1 MICERE
7 VPTLDDI
14 FFALKAA
21 EGRYVEFRYV
31 PVHPPRPATP
41 SVVAARADT
50 RMVGEIDVAKGWLAP
65 DPAGRSPVWVTK
77 ESKVAVR
84 ILSINRRKALE
95 TGEGYYSKPIPSSP
109 EGKEKGEYLWR
120 TFRADGIQLETVK
133 VTDGPNGKIR
143 LFPNAR

>member
-1 MICERE
+1 MICEKE
-7 VPTLDDI
+7 MPTLDDI
-14 FFALKAA
+14 FASMKAA
-21 EGRYVEFRYV
+21 EGRYVEFRYE
-31 PVHPPRPATP
+31 PIEKRKLTP
-41 SVVAARADT
+41 SVIEARKDT
-50 RMVGEIDVAKGWLAP
+50 RIVGEIDVAKGWLAP
-65 DPAGRSPVWVTK
+65 DPAGKPPVWLTK

-84 ILSINRRKALE
+84 ILSMNRRKALE

-120 TFRADGIQLETVK
+120 TFRAEGIRLETVQ